1 MRYVADLVGVD
12 HVALGTD
19 FDGAITAPIDASGMP
34 LLTEALI
41 DLGFAEEEIAKVMG
55 GGTSCVY
62 CVRSCRR
69 ARYLFKSSFALLWR
83 SRARRLCQSARL
95 LPNKC

>member
-1 MRYVADLVGVD
+1 MTFVSTARATRYVADLVGVD

-55 GGTSCVY
+55 GERPAYT
-62 CVRSCRR
+62 
-69 ARYLFKSSFALLWR
+69 A
-83 SRARRLCQSARL
+83 
-95 LPNKC
+95 